1 MKADISFEQ
10 QSKCDPS
17 YKFRVVRVFIEDIG
31 KIIWFS
37 QIIENDEIVF
47 EKQYLTRK
55 SAIKKAK
62 EFDDPSWFAAIEL
75 LKSMKGI

>member
-1 MKADISFEQ
+1 MKSDIIFEQ
-10 QSKCDPS
+10 QSKCEPN

-31 KIIWFS
+31 KTIWFS

-47 EKQYLTRK
+47 ETKYLTRI

-62 EFDDPSWFAAIEL
+62 EFEDSSWFAAVKM
-75 LKSMKGI
+75 LKSMRGK